1 MGAMRRRRPLSH
13 LLLASHIGLVLLFA
27 ALLLATAVGT
37 IRSAVVAQARAE
49 AERNVD
55 ESRRRLREWQRELQ
69 VAAGLLAEQPTL
81 RFYLQRGQ
89 LTKARALVRAFHAT
103 SEMEFVRVIRDG
115 KPLLEVGRVPPTY
128 EAGLQFDDKGNPWR
142 IVERP
147 IKSLPNA
154 TITVAERLG
163 ARLDEANGDPLV
175 SISLHRLWRAPPA
188 DASDRWQ
195 RDLYQASV
203 TGEPTTFRNIEGIA
217 ARRVV
222 VVRDENGLP
231 RALLSARVRQD
242 WVERRILEWFAAF
255 GFSGLLTVAIAL
267 MLAILVAARIGRP
280 FAALARESER
290 LGSGDL
296 LTPVSAPDTFL
307 AEPLA
312 LAKNMENMRE
322 RVSTLTAT
330 ERAQREELDAVLDG
344 VDEGIVGIDPQ
355 QRVHYANRQFLALVG
370 REREDVLGKEIG
382 ELMRPIE
389 PAPDS
394 AGALPDIGS
403 ARERY
408 AAVGSLRPLIVRRQ
422 AASGEQ
428 QVLVVREENA
438 IEAARAMRDR
448 ILANLSHE
456 FQTPLSAQMA
466 SIELLRDH
474 LRGSDDAIASQLA
487 DVQYRGSMRLSQL
500 VDNLLDSVR
509 IESGE
514 MRLRRQPVDLAAVV
528 NEAVELV
535 LPLTDQREQRV
546 LADVKPGPALIGDP
560 QRLFSVMVNLLANAN
575 KFAPDR
581 SAIRVRIDWSEK
593 WATVWVEDEGPGL
606 PVVHGAMDLFAPFRR
621 SPDDEPSQRGTGLG
635 LAIVKAIAVAH
646 GGDVVVG
653 TPAQGRGAGIGVRL
667 PIGEAA

>member
-1 MGAMRRRRPLSH
+1 MTRRRPLSH
-13 LLLASHIGLVLLFA
+13 LLLASHVGLVLLFA

-89 LTKARALVRAFHAT
+89 LTKARELVRAFHTT
-103 SEMEFVRVIRDG
+103 SEMEFVRVLRDG
-115 KPLLEVGRVPPTY
+115 KPLLEVGTVPPTY
-128 EAGLQFDDKGNPWR
+128 EAGLQFDQKGMPWR

-175 SISLHRLWRAPPA
+175 SISLHRFRSGPPA
-188 DASDRWQ
+188 DGSDRWQ
-195 RDLYQASV
+195 RDLYQVSI
-203 TGEPTTFRNIEGIA
+203 TGEPTTFTNIEGIA
-217 ARRVV
+217 AARVLML
-222 VVRDENGLP
+222 RDEGGVP
-231 RALLSARVRQD
+231 RALLSARVREE
-242 WVERRILEWFAAF
+242 WVQRRIFEWFAAF
-255 GFSGLLTVAIAL
+255 GFSGLLTVVIAL
-267 MLAILVAARIGRP
+267 ALAILVAARVGKP
-280 FAALARESER
+280 FAELARDADR

-296 LTPVSAPDTFL
+296 QTPIDPPATSL
-307 AEPLA
+307 SEPLA
-312 LAKNMENMRE
+312 LATGLENMRS
-322 RVSTLTAT
+322 RVASLTAT

-355 QRVHYANRQFLALVG
+355 QRVHYANRQFLALLG
-370 REREDVLGKEIG
+370 REREEVLGKEIG

-389 PAPDS
+389 PAPPGS
-394 AGALPDIGS
+394 LPDIGS

-408 AAVGSLRPLIVRRQ
+408 AAVGTLRPLIVRRQ
-422 AASGEQ
+422 AASGEA

-466 SIELLRDH
+466 SIEMLRDH
-474 LRGSDDAIASQLA
+474 LRGGEDSVASQLA
-487 DVQYRGSMRLSQL
+487 DAQYRGSMRLSQL

-528 NEAVELV
+528 NEAVELI

-546 LADVKPGPALIGDP
+546 LADVKAGPNLIGDP

-575 KFAPDR
+575 KFAPDK
-581 SAIRVRIDWSEK
+581 SAIRVRIDWSEG

-606 PVVHGAMDLFAPFRR
+606 PVMHGVADLFAPFRR
-621 SPDDEPSQRGTGLG
+621 SPDEEPSQRGTGLG

-653 TPAQGRGAGIGVRL
+653 TPVEGRGAGIGVRL
-667 PIGEAA
+667 PVDETA

>member
-1 MGAMRRRRPLSH
+1 MGAMTRRRPLSH
-13 LLLASHIGLVLLFA
+13 LLLASHVGLVLLFA

-55 ESRRRLREWQRELQ
+55 ESRRRLIEWQRELQ

-103 SEMEFVRVIRDG
+103 SEMEFVRVIRNG
-115 KPLLEVGRVPPTY
+115 KPLLEVGHVPPTY
-128 EAGLQFDDKGNPWR
+128 EAGLQFDDKGMPWR
-142 IVERP
+142 VVERP
-147 IKSLPNA
+147 IKSMPDA
-154 TITVAERLG
+154 MITVAERLG

-175 SISLHRLWRAPPA
+175 SISLHRLRRSPPS
-188 DASDRWQ
+188 DPMDRWS
-195 RDLYQASV
+195 RDLYQVSV
-203 TGEPTTFRNIEGIA
+203 NNEPTTFTNVDGIA
-217 ARRVV
+217 AARVLML
-222 VVRDENGLP
+222 RDDAGAP

-255 GFSGLLTVAIAL
+255 GFSGLVTIAIAL
-267 MLAILVAARIGRP
+267 VLAILVAARVGRP
-280 FAALARESER
+280 FAELARDADR

-296 LTPVSAPDTFL
+296 LTPIDAPDTVL

-312 LAKNMENMRE
+312 LATGLENMRS

-355 QRVHYANRQFLALVG
+355 QRVHYANRQFLALLG
-370 REREDVLGKEIG
+370 KEREDVLGVQIG

-389 PAPDS
+389 SSTEP
-394 AGALPDIGS
+394 GALPDIAS

-408 AAVGSLRPLIVRRQ
+408 AAVGTLRPLIVRRQ
-422 AASGEQ
+422 AASGEH

-474 LRGSDDAIASQLA
+474 LRGSEDTVASQLA

-514 MRLRRQPVDLAAVV
+514 MRLRRQPVDLAEVV

-546 LADVKPGPALIGDP
+546 IADVKPGPSLIGDP

-581 SAIRVRIDWSEK
+581 SAIRVRIDWSPS

-606 PVVHGAMDLFAPFRR
+606 PVMHGAADIFAPFRR
-621 SPDDEPSQRGTGLG
+621 SPDEEPSQRGTGLG

-653 TPAQGRGAGIGVRL
+653 TPAEGKGAGIGVRL
-667 PIGEAA
+667 PVGGAA

>member
-1 MGAMRRRRPLSH
+1 MTRRSPLSH
-13 LLLASHIGLVLLFA
+13 LLLASHVGLVLLFA

-37 IRSAVVAQARAE
+37 IRSSVVAQARAE

-103 SEMEFVRVIRDG
+103 SEMEFVRVLRDG
-115 KPLLEVGRVPPTY
+115 KPLLEVGHVPPTY
-128 EAGLQFDDKGNPWR
+128 EAGLQFDDKGMPWR
-142 IVERP
+142 VVERP

-175 SISLHRLWRAPPA
+175 SISLHRLRRVPPA
-188 DASDRWQ
+188 DPNERWQ
-195 RDLYQASV
+195 RDLYQASI
-203 TGEPTTFRNIEGIA
+203 TGEPTTFTNIEGVAA
-217 ARRVV
+217 ARVLV
-222 VVRDENGLP
+222 LRDETGVP

-242 WVERRILEWFAAF
+242 WVERRILEWLAAF
-255 GFSGLLTVAIAL
+255 GFSGLVTVAIAL
-267 MLAILVAARIGRP
+267 ALAILVAARVARP
-280 FAALARESER
+280 FAELARDADR

-296 LTPVSAPDTFL
+296 HTPIDAPETFL

-312 LAKNMENMRE
+312 LATGLENMRE
-322 RVSTLTAT
+322 RVATLTAT

-355 QRVHYANRQFLALVG
+355 QRVHYANRQFLAL
-370 REREDVLGKEIG
+370 LGKEREEVLGRQID

-389 PAPDS
+389 ATPD

-422 AASGEQ
+422 AASGEH

-474 LRGSDDAIASQLA
+474 LRGSEDAVAAQLA
-487 DVQYRGSMRLSQL
+487 DAQYRGSMRLSQL

-528 NEAVELV
+528 SEAVELI

-546 LADVKPGPALIGDP
+546 VADVQPGPALTGDP

-606 PVVHGAMDLFAPFRR
+606 PVLHGTADLFAPFRR
-621 SPDDEPSQRGTGLG
+621 SPDEEPSQRGTGLG

-653 TPAQGRGAGIGVRL
+653 TPSEGKGAGIGVRL
-667 PIGEAA
+667 PVEGA

>member
-1 MGAMRRRRPLSH
+1 MGAMTRRRRPLSH
-13 LLLASHIGLVLLFA
+13 LLLASHVGLVLLFA

-37 IRSAVVAQARAE
+37 IRSAVEAQARAE

-55 ESRRRLREWQRELQ
+55 ESRRRLVEWQRELQ

-128 EAGLQFDDKGNPWR
+128 EAGLQFDDKGMPWR
-142 IVERP
+142 VVERP
-147 IKSLPNA
+147 IKSMPNA
-154 TITVAERLG
+154 MITVAERLG

-175 SISLHRLWRAPPA
+175 SISLHRLRRMPPS
-188 DASDRWQ
+188 DPTDRWQ
-195 RDLYQASV
+195 RDLYLASMN
-203 TGEPTTFRNIEGIA
+203 GEPTTFTNVDGIA
-217 ARRVV
+217 AARVLML
-222 VVRDENGLP
+222 RDELRVP

-242 WVERRILEWFAAF
+242 WVERRIFEWFAAF
-255 GFSGLLTVAIAL
+255 GFSGLVTIAIAL
-267 MLAILVAARIGRP
+267 VLAILVAARVGRP
-280 FAALARESER
+280 FAELARDADR

-296 LTPVSAPDTFL
+296 QTPIDAPDTVL

-312 LAKNMENMRE
+312 LATGLENMRE
-322 RVSTLTAT
+322 RVSTLTAA

-355 QRVHYANRQFLALVG
+355 QRVHYANRQFLGLLG
-370 REREDVLGKEIG
+370 KEREEVLGVEIG
-382 ELMRPIE
+382 ELMRPIDSSSE
-389 PAPDS
+389 P
-394 AGALPDIGS
+394 GALPAIGS

-408 AAVGSLRPLIVRRQ
+408 AAVGTLRPLIVRRQ
-422 AASGEQ
+422 AASGEH

-466 SIELLRDH
+466 SIEMLRDH
-474 LRGSDDAIASQLA
+474 LRGSKDAVASQLA
-487 DVQYRGSMRLSQL
+487 DAQYRGSMRLSQL

-546 LADVKPGPALIGDP
+546 IADVKPGPSLIGDP

-581 SAIRVRIDWSEK
+581 SAIRVRIDWTPD

-606 PVVHGAMDLFAPFRR
+606 PVMHGVTDLFAPFRR
-621 SPDDEPSQRGTGLG
+621 SPDEEPSQRGTGLG

-653 TPAQGRGAGIGVRL
+653 TPAEGRGAGIGVRL
-667 PIGEAA
+667 PVGAA